1 VQSSK
6 VENAKRSQKDLED
19 VVKLLI
25 RLSDEDQSVGLARDP
40 VAPAVRSVQALKKVH
55 RRTLD
60 DGTGVH
66 SFLTLLRDPS
76 SILRNTCRRKGAQ
89 PDEPSFTMTTT
100 PSAKQKEALELID
113 TIVV

>member
-1 VQSSK
+1 M
-6 VENAKRSQKDLED
+6 ENAKRSQKDLED

-40 VAPAVRSVQALKKVH
+40 VTPAVRSVQALKKVH
-55 RRTLD
+55 RRTLY

-76 SILRNTCRRKGAQ
+76 SIVRNTCHRKRG
-89 PDEPSFTMTTT
+89 EVGESRFTMTTS
-100 PSAKQKEALELID
+100 PDAKQKQALELID